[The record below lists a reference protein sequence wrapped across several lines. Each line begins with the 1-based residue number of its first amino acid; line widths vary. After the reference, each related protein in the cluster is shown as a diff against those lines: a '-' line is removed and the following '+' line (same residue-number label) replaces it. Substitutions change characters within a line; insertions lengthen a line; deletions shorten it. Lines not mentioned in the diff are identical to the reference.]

1 MVYKCPICD
10 VSHWFC
16 KIARFF
22 ATEPHGLLIQ
32 DMTTRFD
39 LAIVLII
46 GSIAFVPRDMTMA
59 FITGMIVQMIA
70 ILTKAQNLEYIKID
84 MAGN

>member
-1 MVYKCPICD
+1 
-10 VSHWFC
+10 
-16 KIARFF
+16 
-22 ATEPHGLLIQ
+22 
-32 DMTTRFD
+32 MTTRFD